1 MTLSSPVVVDQV
13 RDSLLRFVQ
22 ERVRLELLTADHAIP
37 KQGRVTAHVEI
48 SHEAPEMQMHTRV
61 GELQARS
68 ASLLIPSVHTAE
80 GVRASGEKEELRRV
94 SASAGEAGIRPGA
107 MLSRASVQAQVDE
120 IQQRLGL
127 FVHS

>member
-1 MTLSSPVVVDQV
+1 MPNQ
-13 RDSLLRFVQ
+13 
-22 ERVRLELLTADHAIP
+22 
-37 KQGRVTAHVEI
+37 QGRMTAHIEI
-48 SHEAPEMQMHTRV
+48 THEAPETQMHTRA

-68 ASLLIPSVHTAE
+68 ASVLIPSVHTAE
-80 GVRASGEKEELRRV
+80 GVRASGGHEQVRRAAV
-94 SASAGEAGIRPGA
+94 GEAGTRPGA